1 MRRGTT
7 RNLLLTFA
15 ATLIPAA
22 AATCCGEPP
31 DARIEHLVRAA
42 VHLEQ
47 AQLPA
52 QADEIRSLLAGQD
65 EQARRRLLETRLRQ
79 MEELQREVALLQQ
92 TLRGSDVRTKVILRC
107 KVLELSLDKLNRS
120 GLGVVSI
127 LQLLESESP
136 TSVVDTGGSVLQFLE
151 MLQAQDLAKLIAEP
165 TLVTRDGQRASLEI
179 RSGELASSDRQIVYS
194 DLAMA
199 RQAST
204 ENLHFECTPTV
215 GQLGMLRLELFF
227 RRASNSKPLVS
238 SSEQGTEGS
247 GKASHEKPNSSPP
260 PVEMMDGQT
269 LILADRKS
277 DKPQDDAT
285 ITLLLLETELVPP
298 EEKADTLE

>member
-1 MRRGTT
+1 MRRRTT

-15 ATLIPAA
+15 ATLLPAA
-22 AATCCGEPP
+22 AATCCAEPT

-42 VHLEQ
+42 VHLDQ

-52 QADEIRSLLAGQD
+52 QADEIRGLLAGQD

-79 MEELQREVALLQQ
+79 IEELQREVALLRQ
-92 TLRGSDVRTKVILRC
+92 TLHSSDDRTKVILRC
-107 KVLELSLDKLNRS
+107 KVLELSLDKLNRA

-127 LQLLESESP
+127 RQLLESESP

-151 MLQAQDLAKLIAEP
+151 TLQAQDFAKLIAEP

-199 RQAST
+199 RQASA

-215 GQLGMLRLELFF
+215 GQLGMLRLELVF
-227 RRASNSKPLVS
+227 RRTGNSKPLVS
-238 SSEQGTEGS
+238 SSEQGPDRS
-247 GKASHEKPNSSPP
+247 GKASHERPNSSPP

-285 ITLLLLETELVPP
+285 VTLLLLETETVPR
-298 EEKADTLE
+298 EEKANTLE